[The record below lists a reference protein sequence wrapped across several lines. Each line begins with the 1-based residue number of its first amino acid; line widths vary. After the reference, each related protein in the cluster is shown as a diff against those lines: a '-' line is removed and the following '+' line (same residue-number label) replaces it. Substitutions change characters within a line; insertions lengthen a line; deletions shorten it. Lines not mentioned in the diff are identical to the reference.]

1 VGKMVVGQTKPKWRP
16 YKVNFRE
23 FNDAMIKT
31 GNADLVLNIAVLEDI
46 NYELGTVGTGPFD
59 ALANAYTTYC
69 KEYLGERD
77 ISRIPQ
83 WVIRN
88 NPEYLNRI
96 VKEVEPR
103 ESPEKKKILDD
114 SRKYREAL
122 ERKANEPKQL
132 SLI

>member
-1 VGKMVVGQTKPKWRP
+1 MVRESIKPQWRP

-23 FNDAMIKT
+23 FNNAMINN
-31 GNADLVLNIAVLEDI
+31 GNPDLVLDIAVLESI
-46 NYELGTVGTGPFD
+46 GYELGTVATGPFD

-69 KEYLGERD
+69 KEYLGRGN

-96 VKEVEPR
+96 VKEVEP
-103 ESPEKKKILDD
+103 EQSPEVKKILDD
-114 SRKYREAL
+114 FRKYGEEL
-122 ERKANEPKQL
+122 GRKANEPKQL